1 MVEMKVVA
9 AVIENNGRFLIAQ
22 RPENSHMGMK
32 WEFPGGKMEKGEDAA
47 ACLRRE
53 IREELDL
60 EIEVGEEIM
69 VVEHQYPDRK
79 VILHCHWCQ
88 FVQGEAKAL
97 GCHTFKWVS
106 AGEFKQFDFSDA
118 DLPVVKYLLR
128 HI

>member
-1 MVEMKVVA
+1 MVEMKVAA

-60 EIEVGEEIM
+60 EIEVGEKIM

-88 FVQGEAKAL
+88 FVQGEAKAR

-106 AGEFKQFDFSDA
+106 VGEFKQFDFSDA